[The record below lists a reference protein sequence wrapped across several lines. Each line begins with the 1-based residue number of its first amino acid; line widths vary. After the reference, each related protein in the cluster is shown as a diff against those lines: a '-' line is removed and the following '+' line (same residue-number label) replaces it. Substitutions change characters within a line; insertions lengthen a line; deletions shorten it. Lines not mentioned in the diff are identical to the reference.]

1 MAHGALIR
9 SVVTLGDSLLGGS
22 VSRRSVA
29 SRLAERMRPSR
40 GALLPMDLS
49 AGGLSGALRHGP
61 ELDALSPSL
70 IVLCLGYDDAEQ
82 TPSPSWWLADA
93 GSLLRACSAID
104 SAVVLVLAPAPP
116 DLGSRARRWHE
127 RATKGLAALAAE
139 LRPRVLDLTGS
150 PARTR
155 RHLQPE
161 ESAVLV
167 EQIGH
172 LLER

>member
-9 SVVTLGDSLLGGS
+9 SIVTLGDSLLGGS

-29 SRLAERMRPSR
+29 SRLAERLRPSR
-40 GALLPMDLS
+40 GPLLPLDLS

-61 ELDALSPSL
+61 ELQELAPSL
-70 IVLCLGYDDAEQ
+70 LVLCLGYDDAER

-93 GSLLRACSAID
+93 EALLHACGALG
-104 SAVVLVLAPAPP
+104 AELVLVLAPPP
-116 DLGSRARRWHE
+116 PELSARARRWHE
-127 RATKGLAALAAE
+127 RAAKGLGLAGVGRATHI
-139 LRPRVLDLTGS
+139 LDLSGS

-155 RHLQPE
+155 RHLQPD
-161 ESAVLV
+161 ESAVIA

-172 LLER
+172 LLGH